1 MIKVELNYADIG
13 KRIAQ
18 RRMHAHIKQ
27 TTLAETVGISNN
39 YLSSIERGKERPSLE
54 ILINICNALQ
64 VTPDYLLMG
73 NMHSNNV
80 PSNIIDGLRLCS
92 PDDLYLIGEIVQIMI
107 QRASKKWNGDNYI

>member
-1 MIKVELNYADIG
+1 MELNYVEIG
-13 KRIAQ
+13 SRIAH
-18 RRMHAHIKQ
+18 RRIHSGIKQ
-27 TTLAETVGISNN
+27 TTLADTVGISNN

-54 ILINICNALQ
+54 ILVSICNALR

-107 QRASKKWNGDNYI
+107 RRSAEKWNDDNYV